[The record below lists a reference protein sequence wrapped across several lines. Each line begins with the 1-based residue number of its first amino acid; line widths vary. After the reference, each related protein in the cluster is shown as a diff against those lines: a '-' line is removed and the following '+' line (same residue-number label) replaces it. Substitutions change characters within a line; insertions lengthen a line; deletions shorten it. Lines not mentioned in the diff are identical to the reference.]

1 MNEIKELTSDN
12 SGNLQNNNS
21 STSNQKLTT
30 KFRHGIIFGLASSG
44 MSIFSSFMFLVSFS
58 IILKQSMNI
67 IDDKMNEFG
76 SLWSILQ
83 TYKTIIYIFIFI
95 RILVQVVLIILMVI
109 TLKKQT
115 YKYKVLI
122 AVLLIITSG
131 LLGIIGGILIL
142 IADTNSQTNKTV
154 GEANESQ

>member
-1 MNEIKELTSDN
+1 
-12 SGNLQNNNS
+12 
-21 STSNQKLTT
+21 
-30 KFRHGIIFGLASSG
+30 
-44 MSIFSSFMFLVSFS
+44 
-58 IILKQSMNI
+58 
-67 IDDKMNEFG
+67 
-76 SLWSILQ
+76 
-83 TYKTIIYIFIFI
+83 
-95 RILVQVVLIILMVI
+95 MVI